1 MIIYYFKI
9 NIIFIFLYSL
19 PTAFFV
25 NRMEAVFSVMKKA
38 EKKEEIKCE
47 TCSRQTSIAIA
58 FCKNCRH
65 YVCERC
71 AESHKFMSMFSGH
84 EVVSISSLL
93 THFKKSGASRAP
105 IESQELKCHK
115 HTNESFKLYCYTCH
129 QLVCR
134 DCTLVDHKDHK
145 YAFIVDAAPQCK
157 SAIKEKVESLQNLS
171 CGLKTASKLLTDS
184 EKKLKDHSAATVKAI
199 DDAHNR
205 IVLKLQQKS
214 KELKATTAKMIN
226 SSQEEIAS
234 QKKNIDL
241 AMGEVDS
248 LYDFL
253 SRNLERATD
262 QELFSLLKQMSD
274 QAKRAAH
281 LYANPPAKFPVPT
294 LPQLEVHCSNHVLQV
309 LQEEFFVSKGVC
321 LFMIQ

>member
-1 MIIYYFKI
+1 
-9 NIIFIFLYSL
+9 
-19 PTAFFV
+19 
-25 NRMEAVFSVMKKA
+25 MEAVFSVMKKA
-38 EKKEEIKCE
+38 EKKEEVKCE
-47 TCSRQTSIAIA
+47 SCSRQSSIA

-65 YVCERC
+65 YICERC
-71 AESHKFMSMFSGH
+71 AESHKLMSVFSNH

-105 IESQELKCHK
+105 IEAQELKCHK
-115 HTNESFKLYCYTCH
+115 HTNESLKLYCYTCH

-134 DCTLVDHKDHK
+134 DCTLIDHKEHK
-145 YAFIVDAAPQCK
+145 YAFIVDAVPRCK
-157 SAIKEKVESLQNLS
+157 STIKAKVESLQNLS
-171 CGLKTASKLLTDS
+171 CGLKTASKLLMES
-184 EKKLKDHSAATVKAI
+184 EKKLQDHNAATIKAI

-205 IVLKLQQKS
+205 IVVKLQQKS
-214 KELKATTAKMIN
+214 KELKAVTAKMIN

-241 AMGEVDS
+241 AVGEVDS

-274 QAKRAAH
+274 QAKRAAQ

-309 LQEEFFVSKGVC
+309 LQEEFSVSEKGVYP
-321 LFMIQ
+321 FIIQ